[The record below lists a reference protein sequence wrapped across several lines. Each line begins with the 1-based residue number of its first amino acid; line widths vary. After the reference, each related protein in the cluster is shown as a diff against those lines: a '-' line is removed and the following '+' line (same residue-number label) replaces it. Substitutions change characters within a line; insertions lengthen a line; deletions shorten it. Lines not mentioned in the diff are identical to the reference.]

1 MMISTRFHI
10 IQIKLQIVEY
20 ILFFNLLPGK
30 IIKIPEVFP
39 AVVDLLVS
47 KEGAENVGDR
57 QPAARLAME

>member
-1 MMISTRFHI
+1 M
-10 IQIKLQIVEY
+10 KY
-20 ILFFNLLPGK
+20 ILFFILLPGK
-30 IIKIPEVFP
+30 IIKISEVFP